1 MCTELF
7 YSNIEALNIQNNLII
22 LCIDRQSSLLFIQM
36 SYNNANLLH
45 NTIRRAFCD
54 CRHRRYINIHKYGHY
69 VIGLWEYE
77 YTNTCTYECTRANGS
92 STGAYLN
99 KIVEIGLSAAHA
111 DAPPTRCG
119 Q

>member
-1 MCTELF
+1 MQIYYT
-7 YSNIEALNIQNNLII
+7 IQYAEHFVIVDIADN
-22 LCIDRQSSLLFIQM
+22 
-36 SYNNANLLH
+36 
-45 NTIRRAFCD
+45 
-54 CRHRRYINIHKYGHY
+54 NIHKYDHY